1 MISRIRGELVLRDL
15 ERVEVMTGGGVAYEI
30 HIPTTVFERLPRVGE
45 QVTLRTFHVVRE
57 DAQMLFGFLE
67 DVERV
72 IFSRLLA
79 ASGVGPRLA
88 LALMSAM
95 SAEMLVRSI
104 RNRDVAALTAVSGVG
119 KKTAE
124 RIAVELSNK
133 LDDLAFA
140 PSSMAT
146 RAPAV
151 EDALRALIALG
162 ITQGDADRAVRAVV
176 TERGNDVPAPEL
188 IRLALARATAR

>member
-1 MISRIRGELVLRDL
+1 MISRIRGELLLRDL
-15 ERVEVMTGGGVAYEI
+15 ERVEVMTQGGVAYEVF
-30 HIPTTVFERLPRVGE
+30 IPTTVFERLPRLGE
-45 QVTLRTFHVVRE
+45 QVTLRTYHLVRE
-57 DAQMLFGFLE
+57 DAQMLFGFLDE
-67 DVERV
+67 VERTV
-72 IFSRLLA
+72 FTRLIS

-88 LALMSAM
+88 LALLSAM

-140 PSSMAT
+140 PSAMAART
-146 RAPAV
+146 PGV
-151 EDALRALIALG
+151 EEAMRALIALG

-176 TERGNDVPAPEL
+176 AEQGGGLTAPEL
-188 IRLALARATAR
+188 IRHALARATAK